1 MFWSQ
6 LIEVCEDIL
15 VNRNQMFHCSLE
27 RDDNQRQACTSKRCS
42 IIKTCRR
49 SAKLN
54 TLIIKDQSDGWNV
67 SPPSFKVSKLS
78 LELWP
83 GEVRLQTSRAPE
95 SLQDNKDFRW
105 EPVSEYE
112 MQNFAMLTGYSGR
125 IVVNYLLHLFF
136 FAQFHHL
143 LWSEVDTNSI
153 QFHKAQ
159 TSGGIISL
167 QTFAKIWLAER
178 SQQGEISSLHQSGL
192 LTLATLLY
200 ESFHRQILNCDNTEL
215 RNPSLSWTYKAYLG
229 TQRRAWRFIDTDYGR
244 L

>member
-6 LIEVCEDIL
+6 LMEVCEDIL

-67 SPPSFKVSKLS
+67 SPPSFKVSQLS

-83 GEVRLQTSRAPE
+83 GEGRLQTSRTPK

-105 EPVSEYE
+105 ELVLEY
-112 MQNFAMLTGYSGR
+112 MKCR
-125 IVVNYLLHLFF
+125 ILQCWLVTVVELWSIICRICF

>member
-6 LIEVCEDIL
+6 LMEVCEDIL

-67 SPPSFKVSKLS
+67 SPPSFKVSQLS

-105 EPVSEYE
+105 ELVLEY
-112 MQNFAMLTGYSGR
+112 MKCR
-125 IVVNYLLHLFF
+125 ILQCWLVTVVE
-136 FAQFHHL
+136 
-143 LWSEVDTNSI
+143 LWS
-153 QFHKAQ
+153 
-159 TSGGIISL
+159 IICC
-167 QTFAKIWLAER
+167 TCFFCT
-178 SQQGEISSLHQSGL
+178 ISSLVVVRSWHKFHPIPHGTNIRRYNISPGFCKNM
-192 LTLATLLY
+192 TCWEITTGRNFVPYISLA
-200 ESFHRQILNCDNTEL
+200 
-215 RNPSLSWTYKAYLG
+215 SWHS
-229 TQRRAWRFIDTDYGR
+229 
-244 L
+244 

>member
-6 LIEVCEDIL
+6 LMEVCEDIL

-67 SPPSFKVSKLS
+67 SPPSFKVSQLS
-78 LELWP
+78 LEVWP

-136 FAQFHHL
+136 LHNFITCCGQKLTQIPSNSTNIRRYNISTDFCKNMTC
-143 LWSEVDTNSI
+143 WEITTGRNFVPTSVWPPDT
-153 QFHKAQ
+153 
-159 TSGGIISL
+159 
-167 QTFAKIWLAER
+167 
-178 SQQGEISSLHQSGL
+178 
-192 LTLATLLY
+192 
-200 ESFHRQILNCDNTEL
+200 
-215 RNPSLSWTYKAYLG
+215 PSK
-229 TQRRAWRFIDTDYGR
+229 
-244 L
+244 

>member
-6 LIEVCEDIL
+6 LMEVCEDIL

-67 SPPSFKVSKLS
+67 PPPSFKVSQLS

-112 MQNFAMLTGYSGR
+112 MQNFAMLTGHSGR
-125 IVVNYLLHLFF
+125 IVVNYLLHLFILHNF
-136 FAQFHHL
+136 IIYCGQKLTKIPSNSTRHKHQ
-143 LWSEVDTNSI
+143 EV
-153 QFHKAQ
+153 
-159 TSGGIISL
+159 
-167 QTFAKIWLAER
+167 
-178 SQQGEISSLHQSGL
+178 
-192 LTLATLLY
+192 
-200 ESFHRQILNCDNTEL
+200 
-215 RNPSLSWTYKAYLG
+215 
-229 TQRRAWRFIDTDYGR
+229 
-244 L
+244 